1 MEFSRKNEDVLIY
14 RKRIS
19 PREGKG
25 FILNELFALPQLLE
39 VSFGVRVHFL
49 LKPTSR
55 STENQLILFIMR
67 AFSFFLKNTCDI
79 SPFSVL
85 LHNPRT
91 ETFPIGRHFET
102 NGKGGFPELFERINY
117 LFASL

>member
-1 MEFSRKNEDVLIY
+1 MEFSRRNEDVLIY

-49 LKPTSR
+49 LKTTSR

-91 ETFPIGRHFET
+91 ETFHRAPF
-102 NGKGGFPELFERINY
+102 
-117 LFASL
+117 